1 LCCMARFPRFARM
14 ARNKEQCLQQIAAA
28 GVIAVIR
35 APSRDVLIDIAEA
48 LLAGGVPGIEVTM
61 STPDAI
67 AGIEMLASK
76 FGERAVLGVGTV
88 MDAATARDA
97 IAAGAEFVVSPMFD
111 PAIVDAT
118 GNAQKISVPGS
129 YTPTEIVRAWRG
141 GADVVKVF
149 PSTGLGPTYFKD
161 LLAPLPFLKLTPTG
175 GVDVKNAGEWIRAGA
190 VFVGAGSS
198 LVSKDA
204 MNKRDWPA
212 ITANAKAF
220 VEAIR
225 GARAK

>member
-1 LCCMARFPRFARM
+1 MAQSNTRT
-14 ARNKEQCLQQIAAA
+14 KEQYLQQIADA

-35 APSRDVLIDIAEA
+35 APSKNVLMDITQA

-76 FGERAVLGVGTV
+76 FGDKAVVGVGTV
-88 MDAATARDA
+88 MNAATARDA
-97 IAAGAEFVVSPMFD
+97 IAAGAQFVVSPAFD
-111 PAIVDAT
+111 EEVVENT
-118 GNAQKISVPGS
+118 RRLGKISIPGAF
-129 YTPTEIVRAWRG
+129 TPTEIVRASRA

-149 PSTGLGPTYFKD
+149 PSTSLGPTYFKD

-175 GVDVKNAGEWIRAGA
+175 GVDLKNAGEWIKAGA

-204 MNKRDWPA
+204 MSKGDWEA
-212 ITANAKAF
+212 ITNNARAF

-225 GARAK
+225 AARAK